1 MNTKKLI
8 RKILVYA
15 LYIILFTCL
24 QVTYPDL
31 FTYFGQTGD
40 LMLIFVVFVSYFF
53 GFWDGFTVALIVGV
67 LRDYFSSPSYIS
79 VNGESTS
86 SFGIGMLTMLVISVI
101 SSSIFSR
108 RVNRKVTFS
117 FLTLLIVSFLYK
129 IVGHIVN
136 FVYIRFFTDLNY
148 GLDMYDIV
156 ISSILPSVFLNM
168 VFSIPVLLLVRF
180 LGPYSKGINPKLIDE
195 YSVEGDELWLK
206 I

>member
-1 MNTKKLI
+1 MGTKKLI
-8 RKILVYA
+8 RKILVYT
-15 LYIILFTCL
+15 LYIVLFSCL

-79 VNGESTS
+79 VNGDSTS
-86 SFGIGMLTMLVISVI
+86 SFGIGMLSMLVISVI
-101 SSSIFSR
+101 SSTIFSR
-108 RVNRKVTFS
+108 RVNRKVSFS

-129 IVGHIVN
+129 IVGHVVN

-168 VFSIPVLLLVRF
+168 VFSIPILLLVRF
-180 LGPYSKGINPKLIDE
+180 LGPYSKGVNPKLIDE